1 MNYLIRKAELQDAQ
15 SLSKLYQRVAESSGG
30 IIRNYSEITLDY
42 INYFLQKSLETGIIL
57 VIPHPEYPAEII
69 AEIHTYQEK
78 LLAFRHI
85 LTDLTIVVH
94 PDFQSQKLGK
104 AIFEALLT
112 KIKNEFSHILRV
124 ELYVRE
130 KNQKA
135 IEFYQKMGFV
145 EEGRLKNKIKN
156 LDNSLETPIEMTWFN
171 PNYQNKNNT
180 GEK

>member
-1 MNYLIRKAELQDAQ
+1 M
-15 SLSKLYQRVAESSGG
+15 
-30 IIRNYSEITLDY
+30 
-42 INYFLQKSLETGIIL
+42 
-57 VIPHPEYPAEII
+57 
-69 AEIHTYQEK
+69 
-78 LLAFRHI
+78 
-85 LTDLTIVVH
+85 
-94 PDFQSQKLGK
+94 
-104 AIFEALLT
+104 T

-180 GEK
+180 GKNNI